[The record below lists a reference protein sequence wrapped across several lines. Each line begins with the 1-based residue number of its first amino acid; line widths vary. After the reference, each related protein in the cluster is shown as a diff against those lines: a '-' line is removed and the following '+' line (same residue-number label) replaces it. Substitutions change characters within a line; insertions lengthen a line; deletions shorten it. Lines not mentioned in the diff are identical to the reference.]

1 MITLITRQSISG
13 NRIYILHCKYL
24 VHIYLRICEASNI
37 IFSDKGNGYFQ
48 GLNEFLDENNLTGDP
63 NMFNFYSALGNSAD
77 LKSNWEF
84 MRKEAMHGRSII
96 VHLRFLKPEMDYI
109 DVSYIH
115 IINLLF
121 KYSILP

>member
-1 MITLITRQSISG
+1 
-13 NRIYILHCKYL
+13 
-24 VHIYLRICEASNI
+24 
-37 IFSDKGNGYFQ
+37 
-48 GLNEFLDENNLTGDP
+48 
-63 NMFNFYSALGNSAD
+63 MFNFYSALGNSAD

-115 IINLLF
+115 IILICFLSTQF
-121 KYSILP
+121 YHD

>member
-1 MITLITRQSISG
+1 
-13 NRIYILHCKYL
+13 
-24 VHIYLRICEASNI
+24 
-37 IFSDKGNGYFQ
+37 
-48 GLNEFLDENNLTGDP
+48 
-63 NMFNFYSALGNSAD
+63 MFNFYSALGNSAD

-121 KYSILP
+121 KYSYSILP